1 MGSGHVFRQFVDF
14 SFHSSSTFSLSLA
27 SVLAILACD
36 QQVAVVNGSTA
47 LIWEF
52 NGNIVGF
59 PGGSAEK
66 NPYGS
71 AGDGGK
77 AGRTGVGFQ
86 SLGQK
91 DPPGGGN
98 GDLLQY
104 SCLENRTDRGAWQ
117 ATVRGISKSQDT
129 TKHAHTI
136 RNTRFHSGPCALH
149 FLWFLPPHRAS
160 SRRDRQP

>member
-52 NGNIVGF
+52 NGNTVGF

-71 AGDGGK
+71 AGDGGE

-91 DPPGGGN
+91 DPTGGGN
-98 GDLLQY
+98 GDPLQY
-104 SCLENRTDRGAWQ
+104 SCLGSPMDRGA
-117 ATVRGISKSQDT
+117 
-129 TKHAHTI
+129 
-136 RNTRFHSGPCALH
+136 
-149 FLWFLPPHRAS
+149 
-160 SRRDRQP
+160 

>member
-71 AGDGGK
+71 AGDGGE

-91 DPPGGGN
+91 DPTGGGN
-98 GDLLQY
+98 GDPLQY
-104 SCLENRTDRGAWQ
+104 SCLGSPMDRGAWW
-117 ATVRGISKSQDT
+117 ATVHSVVESDMTQQLSKG
-129 TKHAHTI
+129 TI
-136 RNTRFHSGPCALH
+136 VDLQCCVSFGSLAWLYICIYSCPDSFPL
-149 FLWFLPPHRAS
+149 
-160 SRRDRQP
+160 